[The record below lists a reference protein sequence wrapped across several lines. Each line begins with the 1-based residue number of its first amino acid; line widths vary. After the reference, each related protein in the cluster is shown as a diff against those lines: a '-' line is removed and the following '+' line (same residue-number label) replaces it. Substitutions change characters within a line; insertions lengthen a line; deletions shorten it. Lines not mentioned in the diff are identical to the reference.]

1 MAEEGV
7 ESIELSDAVIERVA
21 GRVAELVAPRLSSQG
36 PANPN
41 GLTPEGEGGSS
52 QGERYT

>member
-1 MAEEGV
+1 MAEGV

-52 QGERYT
+52 QGERDT

>member
-1 MAEEGV
+1 MVEGV
-7 ESIELSDAVIERVA
+7 ESIELSDAVIEQVA
-21 GRVAELVAPRLSSQG
+21 CRVAELVAPRLSSQG

-41 GLTPEGEGGSS
+41 GITPEGEGGSS